1 MNIVER
7 FYDGADWVSS
17 TAMAANAPRFWS
29 SGTATG
35 ISYVNGRNSTTG
47 SSAYNFTNNQ
57 PLLRFNRNGSLSQ
70 PTALVVGLAI
80 ANATSN
86 TTARDILRVMSGT
99 QAWVT
104 FGFNANGYP
113 VVKNSAGVTLATGG
127 TPALGFGTTSFRYVE
142 FGVQFNGA
150 ASVVAVRVTNA
161 IEPNINFLT
170 VDLSSPSGA
179 SLQAVELFNSSND
192 PTYYDDIYIHTG
204 TSTLSAGDFLG
215 DVIILK
221 HAPFSPSTA
230 GDGVI
235 SGWTD
240 SSGNSTAFGTE
251 LDDEDITNTPNS
263 DYVFA
268 ATAGSYYCIR
278 HETVEALCTDIV
290 AVQVCGLAGKSG
302 AGAGVTGKA
311 ICMALNTGSLR
322 YDTSFSSAFTLPD
335 TWYWYRGVW
344 TQDPSTGAQW
354 LKLNIDALNPNG
366 RFFGF
371 ERT

>member
-1 MNIVER
+1 MQ
-7 FYDGADWVSS
+7 
-17 TAMAANAPRFWS
+17 ANAPRFWS
-29 SGTATG
+29 SGNATG
-35 ISYVNGRNSTTG
+35 LSYVNGRNSSVG
-47 SSAYNFTNNQ
+47 SFAYNFTNSQ
-57 PLLRFNRNGSLSQ
+57 PLLRFNRNGNLTT
-70 PTALVVGLAI
+70 PTALVVGLAV
-80 ANATSN
+80 ANAVGN

-113 VVKNSAGVTLATGG
+113 VVKNNGGTVIATGS

-142 FGVQFNGA
+142 FGVEFNGLT
-150 ASVVAVRVTNA
+150 SVVAVRVTNA
-161 IEPNINFLT
+161 VEATINFLT

-179 SLQAVELFNSSND
+179 TLQAVELFNSSND

-204 TSTLSAGDFLG
+204 TSTLSASDFLG

-221 HAPFSPSTA
+221 HAPFSTGTA
-230 GDGVI
+230 GDGAI

-240 SSGNSTAFGTE
+240 SGGGTNAFGNE
-251 LDDEDITNTPNS
+251 LADEDTSNTPTSN
-263 DYVFA
+263 YVFA
-268 ATAGSYYCIR
+268 ATAGNFYCLR

-311 ICMALNTGSLR
+311 ICMASNAGVVR
-322 YDTSFSSAFTLPD
+322 YNTSFSSDFTLPD
-335 TWYWYRGVW
+335 AWYWYRGVW
-344 TQDPSTGAQW
+344 TQDPSTSAQW
-354 LKLNIDALNPNG
+354 LKADFDQTNPNG

>member
-1 MNIVER
+1 MNVVER
-7 FYDGADWVSS
+7 FYDGADWFTSGS
-17 TAMAANAPRFWS
+17 MTANAPRFWS

-35 ISYVNGRNSTTG
+35 LSYVNGRNSTVG
-47 SSAYNFTNNQ
+47 SKAYNFTNNQ

-70 PTALVVGLAI
+70 PTALVVGLAV
-80 ANATSN
+80 ANATGN

-104 FGFNANGYP
+104 FGFTANGYP
-113 VVKNSAGVTLATGG
+113 VVKNSAGATLATGS

-161 IEPNINFLT
+161 IETNINFLT
-170 VDLSSPSGA
+170 VDLSAPSGA
-179 SLQAVELFNSSND
+179 TLQAVELFNSSTD

-221 HAPFSPSTA
+221 HAPFSTGTA
-230 GDGVI
+230 GDGAI

-240 SSGNSTAFGTE
+240 SGGGTNAFGNE
-251 LDDEDITNTPNS
+251 LGDEDTTNTPTT

-268 ATAGSYYCIR
+268 ATAGNYYCIR

-311 ICMALNTGSLR
+311 ICMASNTGPTR
-322 YDTSFSSAFTLPD
+322 YDTSFSSDFTLPD
-335 TWYWYRGVW
+335 AWYWYRGVW
-344 TQDPSTGAQW
+344 TQDPSTGSPW
-354 LKLNIDALNPNG
+354 LKANIDAANPSG

>member
-1 MNIVER
+1 MIVVER
-7 FYDGADWVSS
+7 FYDGADWFSS
-17 TAMAANAPRFWS
+17 TSMQANAKRFWS
-29 SGTATG
+29 SGNTTG
-35 ISYVNGRNSTTG
+35 LSFSNGRNTGTG
-47 SSAYNFTNNQ
+47 SNAYNFTNNQ
-57 PLLRFNRNGSLSQ
+57 PLLRFNRNGNLTT
-70 PTALVVGLAI
+70 PTALVVGLAV
-80 ANATSN
+80 ANATGN

-113 VVKNSAGVTLATGG
+113 VVKNSNAIVIATGS

-142 FGVQFNGA
+142 FGVEFNGLT
-150 ASVVAVRVTNA
+150 SIVAVRVTNA
-161 IEPNINFLT
+161 VENTINFLT

-179 SLQAVELFNSSND
+179 TLQAVELFNSSND

-204 TSTLSAGDFLG
+204 TSTLSSSDFLG

-221 HAPFSPSTA
+221 HAPFSSSVS

-240 SSGNSTAFGTE
+240 SGGGATAFGFE
-251 LDDEDITNTPNS
+251 LDDEDTTDTPTT

-268 ATAGSYYCIR
+268 ATANNYYCIR
-278 HETVEALCTDIV
+278 HEAVEALCTDIV

-311 ICMALNTGSLR
+311 ICMASNTGSTR
-322 YDTSFSSAFTLPD
+322 YDTSFSSDFTLPD
-335 TWYWYRGVW
+335 AWYWYRGVW
-344 TQDPSTGAQW
+344 TQDPSTGSQW
-354 LKLNIDALNPNG
+354 LKANIDASPNG
-366 RFFGF
+366 RYFGF

>member
-7 FYDGADWVSS
+7 FYDGADWLSS
-17 TAMAANAPRFWS
+17 TTMLANANRFWS
-29 SGTATG
+29 SGVTTG
-35 ISYVNGRNSTTG
+35 ISQVNGRNSTVG
-47 SSAYNFTNNQ
+47 SFAYNFTNTQ
-57 PLLRFNRNGSLSQ
+57 PLLRFNRNGNLTQ
-70 PTALVVGLAI
+70 PTALVVGLAV
-80 ANATSN
+80 ANAVSN

-104 FGFNANGYP
+104 FGFTSNGYP
-113 VVKNSAGVTLATGG
+113 VVKNSTGTAIATGS
-127 TPALGFGTTSFRYVE
+127 TPALGFGITSFRYVE
-142 FGVQFNGA
+142 FGVEFNGVS
-150 ASVVAVRVTNA
+150 SVVAVRVTNA
-161 IEPNINFLT
+161 IETSINFLT
-170 VDLSSPSGA
+170 VDLSTPSGA
-179 SLQAVELFNSSND
+179 SLQAVELLNTSND

-215 DVIILK
+215 DIIILK
-221 HAPFSPSTA
+221 HAPFAPGSG

-240 SSGNSTAFGTE
+240 STGSASSFGTE
-251 LDDEDITNTPNS
+251 LDDEDATNTPTS

-268 ATAGSYYCIR
+268 ATAGNYYCIR
-278 HETVEALCTDIV
+278 HEAVEALCTDIV

-311 ICMALNTGSLR
+311 ICMASNAGTTR

-344 TQDPSTGAQW
+344 TEDPSTFAPW
-354 LKLNIDALNPNG
+354 LKASIDAINPNG